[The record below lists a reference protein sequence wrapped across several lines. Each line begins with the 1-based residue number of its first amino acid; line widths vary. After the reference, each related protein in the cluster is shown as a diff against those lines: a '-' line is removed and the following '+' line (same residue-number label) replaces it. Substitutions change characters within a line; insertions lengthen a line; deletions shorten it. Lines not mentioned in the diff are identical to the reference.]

1 MFSIL
6 TSKIFGATSLFL
18 VVALVFIVVSYE
30 GKVGTYQS
38 QLEKAD
44 KKISGLQADTTTL
57 RGNNLKLDNGLAQCN
72 KSIDTMALTARTVS
86 ANSAAA
92 VQAAQRGRKATTDRI
107 ETIRLMP
114 VNTCADV
121 KSVLKQGAK

>member
-6 TSKIFGATSLFL
+6 TSKIFGAASLVLLAALAF
-18 VVALVFIVVSYE
+18 VVISYE
-30 GKVGTYQS
+30 GKVGAYQD

-44 KKISGLQADTTTL
+44 GIIVGLRADITTL
-57 RGNNLKLDNGLAQCN
+57 RGNNFKLETGLNQCN
-72 KSIDTMALTARTVS
+72 KSVETMALTARTVS

-107 ETIRLMP
+107 ETIKLMP

-121 KSVLKQGAK
+121 KSVLKQGAQ